1 MISCSNFNLLIL
13 VILVLIL
20 SKICISRQNQ
30 VEDRIEVLKELM
42 RQRPLPINTINPR
55 KKLHLYN
62 FYCTVFYSHSEYL
75 NVPNDPK
82 LKVLV
87 SKLFSEESKET
98 KEYYQSIYKYLVES
112 NKNNKS
118 TYNHN
123 NIKSKEND
131 KSIRDYIIVEMESKE
146 NNKLAREYTIKSKEN
161 NGLIRDYTLKSKENN
176 KLAREYIIEM
186 ESKENN
192 KLAREYTIKSKKNN
206 GLIRDYTLKS
216 KENNKLAREYIIEM
230 ESKENT
236 TFTVLAVGYS
246 FCEITYYGKVV

>member
-146 NNKLAREYTIKSKEN
+146 NNKLAREYTIKSKKNNGLIRNYTTKSKENNKLTREYTIKSKEN
-161 NGLIRDYTLKSKENN
+161 NGLIRDY
-176 KLAREYIIEM
+176 I
-186 ESKENN
+186 
-192 KLAREYTIKSKKNN
+192 
-206 GLIRDYTLKS
+206 KS

-236 TFTVLAVGYS
+236 TFTVYS
-246 FCEITYYGKVV
+246 KNQKEEDERNKSSFLYNFLNFCFF